1 MHLFNSSIKKLC
13 VGFSCLQNGILR
25 RIQAKESEHE
35 SYEQEISEV
44 DLSRIDERDRNMVM
58 CKLCSFLY
66 TMTLCRCGQLL
77 SLTSCFKFCA
87 RQKLEV
93 ERKANQLAVRD
104 FESNIRQKQSEV
116 YTIEQKIKSLNREKD
131 ILAADS
137 EDRVKLSLKK
147 SELESLRKK
156 FKKMSVMKT

>member
-1 MHLFNSSIKKLC
+1 
-13 VGFSCLQNGILR
+13 
-25 RIQAKESEHE
+25 
-35 SYEQEISEV
+35 
-44 DLSRIDERDRNMVM
+44 
-58 CKLCSFLY
+58 
-66 TMTLCRCGQLL
+66 
-77 SLTSCFKFCA
+77 LTSCFKFCA
-87 RQKLEV
+87 LQKQEV

-147 SELESLRKK
+147 SELESLKKK
-156 FKKMSVMKT
+156 FKKMSVMKI